1 MREPVTHHV
10 SRIFYPGSWSICG
23 KTFSIAAVRRRWH
36 EIDGAK
42 VNQKLLPLLKNQTQD
57 HCSFCD
63 AFPVDPPSIPTI
75 EHFRPKTAFP
85 REAFKWENLYYR

>member
-1 MREPVTHHV
+1 VVKLFQLR
-10 SRIFYPGSWSICG
+10 RCG
-23 KTFSIAAVRRRWH
+23 GGGTKLT
-36 EIDGAK
+36 IDAAK

-85 REAFKWENLYYR
+85 KEAFKWENLYYR